1 MLNDDIK
8 YEITLK
14 SVLNLK
20 EIGTVLLR
28 NCVPV
33 QDLQKLMDEAE
44 HGVIYFSMGSN
55 AKSKDFPDAMK
66 EDFLRVFGQVKQTV
80 IWKFEEDLPNR
91 PKNVHIVQWA
101 PQQSILGKG
110 LVQVGNVRGI
120 RGK

>member
-80 IWKFEEDLPNR
+80 RYME
-91 PKNVHIVQWA
+91 
-101 PQQSILGKG
+101 
-110 LVQVGNVRGI
+110 I
-120 RGK
+120 RRRFAEQTKECSHSAMGAATKYFR